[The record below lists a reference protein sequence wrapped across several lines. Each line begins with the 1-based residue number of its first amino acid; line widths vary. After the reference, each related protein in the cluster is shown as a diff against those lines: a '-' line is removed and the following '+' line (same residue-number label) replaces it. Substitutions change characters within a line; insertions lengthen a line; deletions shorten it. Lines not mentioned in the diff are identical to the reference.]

1 VSKSS
6 APGKSAAATPLVQ
19 LAPPVRKRPAWVY
32 AGIALVGVAALI
44 GAYVFN
50 SLSDRITVVVA
61 ARDISPG
68 EVIQAT
74 DLRAIEL
81 TRSLELR
88 AVQAGQQELV
98 LGLSAR
104 GPIPEGTVM
113 NTGLV
118 AARDAVVPDGKVVV
132 GAALAPG
139 ALPVSNL
146 APGDLVEV
154 LAVPPSVP
162 GSDDVVATI
171 SIASGSIWSVESA
184 DDLSGSNE
192 RWISVLVDAELA
204 PLVAQASADGSMRLI
219 LVQS

>member
-6 APGKSAAATPLVQ
+6 AIGKSAAATPLVQ
-19 LAPPVRKRPAWVY
+19 LTPPVRKRPAWVY

-50 SLSDRITVVVA
+50 SLSDRITVMVA

-68 EVIQAT
+68 EVITVT

-154 LAVPPSVP
+154 LAVPPAVP
-162 GSDDVVATI
+162 GSDVAVVTT

-192 RWISVLVDAELA
+192 RWISVLVDSELA